1 MPRLPQASV
10 VKGPGEGV
18 RVTGQQVLGGVH
30 WDFPACSGF
39 YILFSFLRVIT
50 SQLIPVIFFCFVVVV
65 IVGFNQQH
73 FVIVGF
79 NLLNVCRPLDLPVS
93 QCPQSNRLSFLAH
106 GCLELE
112 PGSVCGAPVWLVQAT
127 ESQTWA
133 PLQYSLAKLEH

>member
-50 SQLIPVIFFCFVVVV
+50 SHLILVILFCV
-65 IVGFNQQH
+65 
-73 FVIVGF
+73 
-79 NLLNVCRPLDLPVS
+79 LLLL
-93 QCPQSNRLSFLAH
+93 LL
-106 GCLELE
+106 
-112 PGSVCGAPVWLVQAT
+112 LVLT
-127 ESQTWA
+127 NNIFCHCWF
-133 PLQYSLAKLEH
+133 